1 MNNYDFIQISRFIN
15 RKASELENQ
24 IADFEHKFN
33 TFRKFDELDAVDLHK
48 MICQKEFL
56 DNYEI
61 ELLKL
66 CDYLLIYNNTE

>member
-1 MNNYDFIQISRFIN
+1 MNNYDFVQIARFIN
-15 RKASELENQ
+15 RKSNELENR
-24 IADFEHKFN
+24 IFDFEHRFN

-66 CDYLLIYNNTE
+66 CDYLLRYNKTE